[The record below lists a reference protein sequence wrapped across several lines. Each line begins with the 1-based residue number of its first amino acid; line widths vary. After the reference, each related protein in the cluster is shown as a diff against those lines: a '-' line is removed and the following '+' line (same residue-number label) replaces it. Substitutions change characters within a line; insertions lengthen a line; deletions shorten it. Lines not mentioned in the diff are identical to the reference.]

1 MLVGAAEPEAREGSG
16 RAGPGRA
23 GSEGGEA
30 DLVEWAGRRARER
43 ELTAQACAKVH
54 GREGGKQNR
63 GPTLDIL
70 QGFALLQM
78 KVLIRHAFRNQG
90 LNVGKQGY
98 AIIITC
104 KCHES

>member
-43 ELTAQACAKVH
+43 ELTAQACANVH
-54 GREGGKQNR
+54 GKGGWKTKREPK
-63 GPTLDIL
+63 LEIL
-70 QGFALLQM
+70 QNVWTILQM
-78 KVLIRHAFRNQG
+78 GN
-90 LNVGKQGY
+90 
-98 AIIITC
+98 
-104 KCHES
+104 

>member
-23 GSEGGEA
+23 GSEGGGA
-30 DLVEWAGRRARER
+30 DLVKWAGRRTRER

-63 GPTLDIL
+63 GATLDIL
-70 QGFALLQM
+70 QGFSLLQM
-78 KVLIRHAFRNQG
+78 KVLFRHAIRKQG
-90 LNVGKQGY
+90 LKVGKQGY